1 MDVTPLIPQGKQ
13 IIEAYGEGG
22 FRISGQR
29 VEGSVIVFPDKVV
42 AWAPAAAGD
51 MSAGDLQPVSAA
63 GQAGSVELLLIGT
76 GARMTQIDRG
86 LAADAAGRRR
96 GHRGDGYRRRLPDL
110 QRPDGG
116 RPARGGGA
124 DRRRLTRA
132 ACPAGSYPPDSPATP
147 IRDGSAM
154 EGTSHPPSAP
164 DGGRFAG
171 LLAGFDAFGSATR
184 RSDIDGV
191 PVFENEFWTAKQ
203 RQAHPL
209 HEVSY
214 RACFKPQLP
223 RFFIEAFTEPGAGV
237 YDPFAGR
244 GTTLIEAALLGR
256 RPDRQRRQSAEPAAD
271 RAAAAAAVDRG
282 CGRASEGAGAR
293 LAAERRRAGRS
304 ARLLSSGNACGT
316 SRGCGA
322 TSSNSR
328 GDAVDAWIRMV
339 CLNRLTGHSSGFFSV
354 YTLPPNQAT
363 SAVRQRKINEA
374 RRQVPPKRDVFE
386 IVLRKTKALL
396 KAPLPAEL
404 WRRGGQDP
412 DGAGG
417 AYAGDRRRQRRSDRD
432 VAAVP
437 GCGRLSD
444 RQLAALLVRRDR
456 AGDGA
461 DHAAPVA
468 GGLGALRRSLL
479 HASSPAWC
487 GRAAG
492 SRSKWAKCAAATL
505 ALEHT
510 VLSAAAGLPLQPL
523 AVMINR
529 QVFTKTA
536 QCWGVDNNAK
546 GTNSNRIVVFER
558 R

>member
-1 MDVTPLIPQGKQ
+1 
-13 IIEAYGEGG
+13 
-22 FRISGQR
+22 
-29 VEGSVIVFPDKVV
+29 
-42 AWAPAAAGD
+42 
-51 MSAGDLQPVSAA
+51 
-63 GQAGSVELLLIGT
+63 
-76 GARMTQIDRG
+76 
-86 LAADAAGRRR
+86 
-96 GHRGDGYRRRLPDL
+96 
-110 QRPDGG
+110 
-116 RPARGGGA
+116 
-124 DRRRLTRA
+124 
-132 ACPAGSYPPDSPATP
+132 
-147 IRDGSAM
+147 M

-223 RFFIEAFTEPGAGV
+223 RFFIEAFTEPSACI

-256 RPDRQRRQSAEPAAD
+256 RPIGNDVNPLSRLLIAPRLQPPSIADVATRLKELARMLPQSGDAPDDLLAFYHPD
-271 RAAAAAAVDRG
+271 TLRDI
-282 CGRASEGAGAR
+282 AR
-293 LAAERRRAGRS
+293 LRTYFLEQS
-304 ARLLSSGNACGT
+304 
-316 SRGCGA
+316 
-322 TSSNSR
+322 

-363 SAVRQRKINEA
+363 SAARQRKINEA
-374 RRQVPPKRDVFE
+374 RGQVPPRRDVFE

-396 KAPLPAEL
+396 KTPLPADYRGATSRILTAPAERTPDIADASVDL
-404 WRRGGQDP
+404 IVTSPPFLDVVDYPTDNWLRCWFAGIEPATVPITLHRSLADWERFVASCFREFARVVRPGGKIAFEVGEVRGG
-412 DGAGG
+412 
-417 AYAGDRRRQRRSDRD
+417 
-432 VAAVP
+432 
-437 GCGRLSD
+437 
-444 RQLAALLVRRDR
+444 
-456 AGDGA
+456 
-461 DHAAPVA
+461 
-468 GGLGALRRSLL
+468 
-479 HASSPAWC
+479 
-487 GRAAG
+487 
-492 SRSKWAKCAAATL
+492 KL

-510 VLSAAAGLPLQPL
+510 VLSAAVGLPLQPL